1 MGQNDVNGG
10 EIERERT
17 VSLVLYAQTPVV
29 GIRAETV
36 DRLTALNSEEAI
48 GSFDVETVRGEII
61 VSQGKNG
68 ETGDL
73 PGDLDALTEW
83 RGPDIRPTFEVES
96 GWTRTGRTVRTLSV
110 PEMVLAVYVAGELSC
125 VFPCTD
131 GEDTWSV
138 ADFLDSYESSRESPE
153 EFVVDLAME

>member
-1 MGQNDVNGG
+1 MNPSDVNGG
-10 EIERERT
+10 ETDRRNDI
-17 VSLVLYAQTPVV
+17 SLDLYVQTPVV
-29 GIRAETV
+29 GPRTETV
-36 DRLTALNSEEAI
+36 DRLTALNGEGAI
-48 GSFDVETVRGEII
+48 ASFDVKTVREEII
-61 VSQGKNG
+61 VSQGRDGGK
-68 ETGDL
+68 GDL

-131 GEDTWSV
+131 GADTWSV
-138 ADFLDSYESSRESPE
+138 GDFLDSYESSGESPE
-153 EFVVDLAME
+153 GCGVDLAVG